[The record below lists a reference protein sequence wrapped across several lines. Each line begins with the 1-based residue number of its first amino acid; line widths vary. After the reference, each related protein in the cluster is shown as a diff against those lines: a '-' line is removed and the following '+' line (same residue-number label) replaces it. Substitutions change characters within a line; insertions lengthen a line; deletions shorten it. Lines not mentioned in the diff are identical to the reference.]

1 MVMFLQNKHINV
13 KKMAN
18 FWS

>member
-1 MVMFLQNKHINV
+1 MVMFLQNKYINI
-13 KKMAN
+13 KKVAN